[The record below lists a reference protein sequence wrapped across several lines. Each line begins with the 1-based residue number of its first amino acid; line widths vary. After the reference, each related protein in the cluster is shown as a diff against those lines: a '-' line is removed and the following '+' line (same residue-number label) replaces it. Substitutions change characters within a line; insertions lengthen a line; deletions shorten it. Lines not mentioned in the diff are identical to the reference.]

1 MVRIPTIFQIK
12 LFSLITRDKA
22 GQPIYFPYKC
32 LLKNVIQHYDYVEKK
47 DLMIE
52 FTNEK
57 AVKLI
62 SVLLLSKNLSD
73 FFNNNG
79 CTRTK
84 S

>member
-1 MVRIPTIFQIK
+1 MVRILTIFQIK
-12 LFSLITRDKA
+12 LFSLITQDKA

-32 LLKNVIQHYDYVEKK
+32 LLKNVIQHYDYVDSEC
-47 DLMIE
+47 LMIE

-62 SVLLLSKNLSD
+62 SVLLLSKKLSD
-73 FFNNNG
+73 FFNNNR
-79 CTRTK
+79 CICTK